1 MGDKGS
7 KDKGNKEEK
16 KKSPLTPKEKKQLKR
31 DKAQEKKN
39 NSRSIWR
46 FQSSDEH
53 YIPHQMNR
61 HIFYLV

>member
-39 NSRSIWR
+39 NSRSLWR
-46 FQSSDEH
+46 FHSSDEH

-61 HIFYLV
+61 RIFYLV